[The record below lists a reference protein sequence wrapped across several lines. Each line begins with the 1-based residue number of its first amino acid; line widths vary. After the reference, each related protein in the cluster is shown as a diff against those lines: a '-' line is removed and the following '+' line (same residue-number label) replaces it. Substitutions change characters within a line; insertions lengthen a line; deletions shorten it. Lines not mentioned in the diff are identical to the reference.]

1 VAERVYPL
9 IENYELSEDKVLSIL
24 RNIKVPLG
32 GENLEVSLI
41 DLLLTQCQATLIDLL
56 KEYQRNE

>member
-1 VAERVYPL
+1 MAERVYPL

-32 GENLEVSLI
+32 GENLEVFLI
-41 DLLLTQCQATLIDLL
+41 DLLLTQCQATLIDFL